1 MKNINLK
8 LLILLIILASSTLLG
23 QQEEENPPS
32 ESVVSDSLAT
42 GEEEAQEDEVREFS
56 YFILNPKLG
65 MTFFNS
71 SRDGEE
77 ISNLQWLA
85 GLDIKFTSEGS
96 FFQFSSQLYANY
108 GQLHTLDNPPEKT
121 QDVLILTL
129 MPSITLIN
137 HPSIRLFL
145 ETTAETDMGEG
156 FIDDRPTSFLD
167 PVFLYQSLFLGQ
179 KHFVINA
186 DDKSTFEL
194 TYGVGYAFQQTLTK
208 DFKLDTLESGSTPD
222 NFESGFSAIFHIM
235 VDTELFNNVSF
246 KTDFKA
252 VALSKQDFFQNI
264 NSSRCTMLGNAG
276 IYYKMIGIEYNINVL
291 YDINYSD
298 RRQLE
303 QSLMLTMNLEIP

>member
-1 MKNINLK
+1 MPGF
-8 LLILLIILASSTLLG
+8 G
-23 QQEEENPPS
+23 QQEEESAQPEVTLN
-32 ESVVSDSLAT
+32 DSLT
-42 GEEEAQEDEVREFS
+42 SGEEDEQEEEVREFS
-56 YFILNPKLG
+56 YFMLNPKLG

-85 GLDIKFTSEGS
+85 GLDMKYTSEGS
-96 FFQFSSQLYANY
+96 FFQFTSQLFANY
-108 GQLHTLDNPPEKT
+108 GQLHTFENPPEKT

-129 MPSITLIN
+129 MPSITLIRK
-137 HPSIRLFL
+137 PSIRLFL

-156 FIDDRPTSFLD
+156 YIDDRPTSFLD

-208 DFKLDTLESGSTPD
+208 NFELDTLESGSTPD

-235 VDTELFNNVSF
+235 IDTEVFENVSF

-291 YDINYSD
+291 YDINYSS

-303 QSLMLTMNLEIP
+303 QSLMLTMNIEIP